1 MIRST
6 LERLK
11 CSLDWSLE
19 KVCALQLLIARGN
32 RFSRKSN
39 FSRRHLDG
47 LLDPTF
53 GFFGARSTNGG
64 SDRPG
69 GHNVPRKP
77 LERERFGPLKGFTA
91 NRLPRRSHT
100 RESPPLIDRDPP
112 SRTFA
117 RSVTYNGDIDTGPH
131 RMSPSN
137 ELPQTLSCRERR
149 S

>member
-1 MIRST
+1 MLLGLVPR
-6 LERLK
+6 E
-11 CSLDWSLE
+11 SLRAPASNSPW
-19 KVCALQLLIARGN
+19 K

-39 FSRRHLDG
+39 FSRPHLDG
-47 LLDPTF
+47 PLDPWRRGYF
-53 GFFGARSTNGG
+53 RHSVFFGARSTNDG
-64 SDRPG
+64 SDRRG

-100 RESPPLIDRDPP
+100 HERPPLIDRDPP